1 MISCRFTL
9 NHKVSVKVKKCLCQ
23 TCVLSPDVSGSSV
36 ATKMHYSYWV
46 RASLMCLVIIM
57 KVPWC
62 CLNSTALGDVKASS
76 LFLHCEL
83 KIKLNYTQEVNCWQD
98 TVYSVVVMGTG
109 AQSAF
114 HSKHICISV
123 AGAFFV
129 TFSFTLLYQLV
140 LLQIY
145 VLDRG
150 NSWMTISSNHVWSDH
165 VAANGVDLTWF
176 APSVKYLTIKD
187 GACENLTCTTNVI
200 HLGYCFSA
208 VRLARF
214 AVTNKGQCAVTRCY
228 FWFHQYTITKHE
240 HNTNITF
247 LKKSKYMMTT
257 TAQTFVVACRN
268 LLPGKNIA

>member
-9 NHKVSVKVKKCLCQ
+9 SHKVSVKVKKCLCQ

-36 ATKMHYSYWV
+36 PTKIHYSYWV
-46 RASLMCLVIIM
+46 RASLMCIVIIM

-62 CLNSTALGDVKASS
+62 SLNSTALGNVKASS

-165 VAANGVDLTWF
+165 VAANDVDL
-176 APSVKYLTIKD
+176 
-187 GACENLTCTTNVI
+187 
-200 HLGYCFSA
+200 
-208 VRLARF
+208 
-214 AVTNKGQCAVTRCY
+214 
-228 FWFHQYTITKHE
+228 HQ
-240 HNTNITF
+240 TNIDLICTVCEIF
-247 LKKSKYMMTT
+247 DHQRWCMWKSHMHHKCDTLG
-257 TAQTFVVACRN
+257 
-268 LLPGKNIA
+268 LLFFRSAIGSLCCNK

>member
-1 MISCRFTL
+1 MLRRLVYFCTASWRLSWITHRKSTVDRILCIALWLWGQAHRARFT
-9 NHKVSVKVKKCLCQ
+9 VSTFAFQL
-23 TCVLSPDVSGSSV
+23 
-36 ATKMHYSYWV
+36 
-46 RASLMCLVIIM
+46 
-57 KVPWC
+57 
-62 CLNSTALGDVKASS
+62 
-76 LFLHCEL
+76 
-83 KIKLNYTQEVNCWQD
+83 QEP
-98 TVYSVVVMGTG
+98 
-109 AQSAF
+109 
-114 HSKHICISV
+114 
-123 AGAFFV
+123 FFV

-208 VRLARF
+208 VRSARF

-247 LKKSKYMMTT
+247 
-257 TAQTFVVACRN
+257 F
-268 LLPGKNIA
+268 